1 MAQFLAIKV
10 NAKNDTSGN
19 PRRGW
24 KVFSTG
30 TGALLGFVDEGYNG
44 WQAVYNVG
52 FLRDDILEAPGEFV
66 ITATEYKALKKDALY
81 LVVSGRM

>member
-1 MAQFLAIKV
+1 MALFLAVKV

-24 KVFSTG
+24 KVFCTG
-30 TGALLGFVDEGYNG
+30 NGSFLGFVDEGYNG
-44 WQAVYNVG
+44 WQAVYSVG
-52 FLRDDILEAPGEFV
+52 FLRNEILEVPGEFV

-81 LVVSGRM
+81 LVVSNRR